1 MSKSFDMSVV
11 QRGARLRR
19 TPFFAATQRY
29 GAKAYTV
36 YNRMLFPICF
46 DDLEAE
52 YWHLINHVTLWDV
65 AVERQVEI
73 TGPDAFTFTNMLTPR
88 DLSKCAVGQ
97 GKYVL
102 ITAEDGGVINDPVLL
117 RLGENHF
124 WLALADSDAL
134 LWARGVALEAGL
146 KVEIGEPDVSPLQIQ
161 GPKAKPVVEA
171 LFGKQV
177 LDLSYYWF
185 LETTLDGIP
194 VVVTRTGWSGEVGY
208 EVYLRDGSRGD
219 DLWERIME
227 AGKPHDIRPTG
238 PSDIRRIEAG
248 ILNWGADILLENN
261 PYELGLDRLVSEK
274 KTADYIGKDALRRIK
289 TAGVKRRLVGIEI
302 EGAPIAFNTTKW
314 PVSVDGGVV
323 GRVTSAIWSP
333 RLKKNIGYAMVP
345 VASATLGTR
354 VSVEIPEAGAR
365 EATVVEMP
373 FVDPQK
379 AIPKKN

>member
-1 MSKSFDMSVV
+1 
-11 QRGARLRR
+11 
-19 TPFFAATQRY
+19 
-29 GAKAYTV
+29 
-36 YNRMLFPICF
+36 MLFPIRF

-124 WLALADSDAL
+124 WLALADSDVL
-134 LWARGVALEAGL
+134 LWARGVALKAGL
-146 KVEIGEPDVSPLQIQ
+146 NVHIGEPDVSPLQIQ

-171 LFGKQV
+171 LFGKKV
-177 LDLSYYWF
+177 VDLSYYWF
-185 LETTLDGIP
+185 LETTLDNIP

-219 DLWERIME
+219 ELWERIME

-261 PYELGLDRLVSEK
+261 PYELGLDRLVSDK
-274 KTADYIGKDALRRIK
+274 KTADYIGKDALRKIK
-289 TAGVKRRLVGIEI
+289 AAGVKRRLVGIEI
-302 EGAPIAFNTTKW
+302 DGVPIPFNTTKW
-314 PVSVDGGVV
+314 PVSADGGVI

-345 VASATLGTR
+345 VAHAGQGTR
-354 VSVEIPEAGAR
+354 LSVEIPDVGKR
-365 EATVVEMP
+365 GATVVEMP
-373 FVDPQK
+373 FVDPEK